1 MVDKAIFSQVGGLG
15 HSDNWGGPEGIGGII
30 HRRHGEGEGGVS
42 LVFCCSARDKPEGL
56 GLLGE
61 QREPISGNPIVSG

>member
-1 MVDKAIFSQVGGLG
+1 MTT
-15 HSDNWGGPEGIGGII
+15 
-30 HRRHGEGEGGVS
+30 GEGQKGLVVESTGGVERGEEGMQ

-61 QREPISGNPIVSG
+61 QREPISRNSIVDEEGI